1 MIRSVYTF
9 LVFALIILSCGEK
22 TSSKKAPVEKVE
34 KEPIE
39 QPEPSQFTD
48 SIQDLYQSIG
58 LVNVSDSRIIVDLR
72 YTTDNNFMGTVLYD
86 TLDQLMLQSEV
97 SERLSLCQD
106 LLDSLQ
112 PGYRLKVFDGVR
124 PLQVQREMWEA
135 LDSIP
140 PLNRGKFVSNPIFG
154 SVHNFGT
161 AVDITIC
168 DSLGNELDM
177 GAGYDDF
184 RPIAFPSREAHFL
197 KTGELTKEQWENRR
211 LLRRIMRSQRFSN
224 IPSEWWHFNA
234 YSRLTCEAE
243 FEILLDESGNHKWWV
258 SPKIPKDSTEVMG
271 DSLQPELD

>member
-1 MIRSVYTF
+1 MIRKVFTMLALA
-9 LVFALIILSCGEK
+9 LVLVACKDKTPPKKEVMEPEK
-22 TSSKKAPVEKVE
+22 T
-34 KEPIE
+34 EPIE
-39 QPEPSQFTD
+39 QPELSRFTD
-48 SIQDLYQSIG
+48 SVQNLYQSFG
-58 LVNVSDSRIIVDLR
+58 LVEVTDPRIIVDLR
-72 YTTDNNFMGTVLYD
+72 YTTDNNFMGMVLYD
-86 TLDQLMLQSEV
+86 TLDRLMLQQDV

-106 LLDSLQ
+106 LLDSLH

-140 PLNRGKFVSNPIFG
+140 PLNRGKFVSNPVFG

-184 RPIAFPSREAHFL
+184 RPIAFPSREAYFL
-197 KTGELTKEQWENRR
+197 KTGELTREQWESRK

-234 YSRLTCEAE
+234 FSRSTCEAK
-243 FEILLDESGNHKWWV
+243 FEILLDESGNHQWWV
-258 SPKIPKDSTEVMG
+258 SPKILRDSSENSG
-271 DSLQPELD
+271 DTLQSQLD